1 MVALGILWAFIKL
14 ATSFSEKK
22 KKTKIRLLPPISS
35 NNPPS
40 PPTGFVL
47 ARYQALAVNDVTP
60 VESCFPR
67 DFQLVHEM
75 EGPTFEEFK
84 DCAITLA
91 GLVGLQL
98 PCLVSRVSPKSPLAQ
113 LQYLGFPFNMSAVTL
128 NRHFSFSP
136 ENLNQGRYHTVV
148 TNLFHHA
155 GKAECHLA
163 TDSSRP

>member
-22 KKTKIRLLPPISS
+22 KKNENSSFATPLLQQSPL
-35 NNPPS
+35 

-67 DFQLVHEM
+67 EFQLVHEM

-128 NRHFSFSP
+128 NKHFSLSP